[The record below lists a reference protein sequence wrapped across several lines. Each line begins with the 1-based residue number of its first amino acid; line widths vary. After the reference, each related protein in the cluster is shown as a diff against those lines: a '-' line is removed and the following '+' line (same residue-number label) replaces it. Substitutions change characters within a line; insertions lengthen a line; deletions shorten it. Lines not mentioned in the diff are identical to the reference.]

1 LPKDLSTTIR
11 RAFLARTAPA
21 ACQCIWSIGYVWQ
34 TTGENIASGQTRVAQ
49 VMSAWMNSSCH
60 KANILGDSF
69 TEFGGAARVGNYWTQ
84 VFAAPLGGGG

>member
-1 LPKDLSTTIR
+1 
-11 RAFLARTAPA
+11 
-21 ACQCIWSIGYVWQ
+21 
-34 TTGENIASGQTRVAQ
+34 
-49 VMSAWMNSSCH
+49 MSAWMNSSGH